1 MYKPGTREI
10 RGWQVRFA
18 TSLSVPAKSNKAF
31 MVSTSGGSE
40 KALALAIAY
49 RDKIISEMFE
59 REGLV
64 GVRKEA
70 H

>member
-1 MYKPGTREI
+1 MYKSGTREI

-31 MVSTSGGSE
+31 MVSTCGGLDN
-40 KALALAIAY
+40 ALSQAVAY
-49 RDKIISEMFE
+49 RDKIILEMLE

-64 GVRKEA
+64 G
-70 H
+70 